1 LHCTVFDLEI
11 ILVQN
16 EGENQLLYSLY
27 ADTKRTVYEQ
37 IWREF
42 AEIRDKQG
50 FDFLIEQTADEK
62 TD

>member
-1 LHCTVFDLEI
+1 
-11 ILVQN
+11 
-16 EGENQLLYSLY
+16 LY